1 MLTCGF
7 DDDNDDDNDDDD
19 DDDDDNN
26 GAHSAVPPLVDRPFI
41 APMVPLWF
49 WFGTSV
55 RIGAGWKM
63 IIITIRKGLL
73 KSSL

>member
-1 MLTCGF
+1 MPAAGRPWPSA
-7 DDDNDDDNDDDD
+7 DNGDDDD
-19 DDDDDNN
+19 DD

>member
-1 MLTCGF
+1 MPAEGRPWPS
-7 DDDNDDDNDDDD
+7 DDNGDDDD
-19 DDDDDNN
+19 DD

>member
-1 MLTCGF
+1 MPAVGRPWPSA
-7 DDDNDDDNDDDD
+7 DNGDDDD
-19 DDDDDNN
+19 DD

>member
-1 MLTCGF
+1 MPAAGRPWPS
-7 DDDNDDDNDDDD
+7 DDNGDDDD
-19 DDDDDNN
+19 DD

>member
-1 MLTCGF
+1 MPAAGRPWPS
-7 DDDNDDDNDDDD
+7 DDNGDDDD
-19 DDDDDNN
+19 DD
-26 GAHSAVPPLVDRPFI
+26 GAHSAVPPLVDRPSIFL
-41 APMVPLWF
+41 MVPLWF

-63 IIITIRKGLL
+63 IIITIRKGLS